1 MPESYIKR
9 NCKRIL
15 KIFQV
20 QLSAAQ
26 HKNAKQGKTTH
37 FLFSLLSTLSCLDFA
52 FKLHS
57 NKARAS
63 RIEYIAIYCRKKSVK
78 NTFWTG
84 NFTAESSFKKQTNKL
99 PDLWTERFIEWRQK
113 IRVKENL
120 PQNRRRWSVNTNFPE
135 SRIFWGIKRRILIRS
150 NNNWSAYT

>member
-63 RIEYIAIYCRKKSVK
+63 RIELIAIYYRKKSVK

-99 PDLWTERFIEWRQK
+99 PDLWTERLLSEGKRFELKK
-113 IRVKENL
+113 IYPKIDAVEALTRTFL
-120 PQNRRRWSVNTNFPE
+120 
-135 SRIFWGIKRRILIRS
+135 SRGFFEE
-150 NNNWSAYT
+150 

>member
-1 MPESYIKR
+1 MWFIPFTCYAWKLYKKELQKNSENIS
-9 NCKRIL
+9 
-15 KIFQV
+15 
-20 QLSAAQ
+20 SATERRATEG
-26 HKNAKQGKTTH
+26 KQGKTTH

-63 RIEYIAIYCRKKSVK
+63 RIELIAIYCRKKSVK

-99 PDLWTERFIEWRQK
+99 PDLWTERLLSEGKRFELKK
-113 IRVKENL
+113 IYPKIDAVEALTRTFL
-120 PQNRRRWSVNTNFPE
+120 
-135 SRIFWGIKRRILIRS
+135 SRGFFEE
-150 NNNWSAYT
+150 